1 MEKKTYEK
9 PEVIVI
15 IVDEKDIVTASQ
27 LVNWMDIPEGD
38 ESEV

>member
-15 IVDEKDIVTASQ
+15 IVDEKDIITASI
-27 LVNWMDIPEGD
+27 VNWMDIPD
-38 ESEV
+38 EEEVAI

>member
-15 IVDEKDIVTASQ
+15 IVDEKDIITDSVTI
-27 LVNWMDIPEGD
+27 NWLDIPEGD
-38 ESEV
+38 EFEA

>member
-15 IVDEKDIVTASQ
+15 IVDEKDIITASQ
-27 LVNWMDIPEGD
+27 LVNWMDIPD
-38 ESEV
+38 EEEV